1 MDDLLQHVARGE
13 SRAIGELL
21 DRYGGLVYSL
31 ARRFS
36 YGPSEVEDAVQ
47 DVFAAVWKSAG
58 RYDASLGSEETFVAM
73 VARRR
78 LIDRRRRAQRRAA
91 HEGTIDPA
99 LADGRVARADGRAG
113 GVAERAAE
121 LSDDARRALEAL
133 ESLRPEQQRCLRLS
147 IYHGLSHE
155 EIAASTGIPLGTVKT
170 HVRRGLIAIRESLE
184 KQSDEPRATKTRMG
198 QGGANASSD
207 DS

>member
-1 MDDLLQHVARGE
+1 M
-13 SRAIGELL
+13 
-21 DRYGGLVYSL
+21 YSL

-99 LADGRVARADGRAG
+99 LADGRVARAGGRAG
-113 GVAERAAE
+113 GVAGRGAGF
-121 LSDDARRALEAL
+121 SGDARRAREA
-133 ESLRPEQQRCLRLS
+133 R
-147 IYHGLSHE
+147 
-155 EIAASTGIPLGTVKT
+155 
-170 HVRRGLIAIRESLE
+170 E
-184 KQSDEPRATKTRMG
+184 KQRAEP
-198 QGGANASSD
+198 
-207 DS
+207 